1 MQSPGRLEQR
11 GEENCHGLWRGASR
25 RAARGVLGKGPP
37 GRVVTAC
44 VQERG
49 EFWVLPVVP
58 AGWCSSRQS
67 GGGVGAA
74 PTPAALCSNVGSR
87 EMLLRL
93 ASIRGV
99 LCQPPSPANVKK

>member
-1 MQSPGRLEQR
+1 MAF
-11 GEENCHGLWRGASR
+11 GEEPPAELPGVCWARVPQEGLSR
-25 RAARGVLGKGPP
+25 RVFRKGESSGSCRLSLRAGAAA
-37 GRVVTAC
+37 GRA
-44 VQERG
+44 
-49 EFWVLPVVP
+49 
-58 AGWCSSRQS
+58 AGF
-67 GGGVGAA
+67 GAA